1 MFSDWTR
8 IDLTTR
14 LSGTNRTL
22 DCLVGN
28 ESNPTLREVL
38 DAAMERI
45 ARADMEA
52 AAAVFEAA
60 IQANPFWLRGYVLLA
75 TIHEYEHK
83 GDLAAASIERGL
95 AVCARSSST
104 LRLQRWGER
113 VGSITGPIA
122 RDRII
127 RNIQRL
133 TRYERIFKQHL
144 AMIQIRRGCW
154 DEAVEQWAAVE
165 EGYDA

>member
-1 MFSDWTR
+1 
-8 IDLTTR
+8 
-14 LSGTNRTL
+14 
-22 DCLVGN
+22 
-28 ESNPTLREVL
+28 
-38 DAAMERI
+38 
-45 ARADMEA
+45 
-52 AAAVFEAA
+52 
-60 IQANPFWLRGYVLLA
+60 
-75 TIHEYEHK
+75 
-83 GDLAAASIERGL
+83 
-95 AVCARSSST
+95 

-144 AMIQIRRGCW
+144 AMIQIRRGGW

>member
-1 MFSDWTR
+1 MFRDWAR

-14 LSGTNRTL
+14 LSGTNRML
-22 DCLVGN
+22 DCLVGD
-28 ESNPTLREVL
+28 ESNPTLREAL

-45 ARADMEA
+45 ARADTET
-52 AAAVFEAA
+52 AAAVLEAVV
-60 IQANPFWLRGYVLLA
+60 QVNPCWLRGYVLLA
-75 TIHEYEHK
+75 TIYEFEHK
-83 GDLAAASIERGL
+83 ADLAAASIERGL

-127 RNIQRL
+127 RNLQRL

-154 DEAVEQWAAVE
+154 DEAAEQWAAVE

>member
-1 MFSDWTR
+1 MLSDWTR
-8 IDLTTR
+8 IDLTAR

-22 DCLVGN
+22 DCLVGDEPN
-28 ESNPTLREVL
+28 RTLQEAL

-45 ARADMEA
+45 AQADADEA
-52 AAAVFEAA
+52 AAVLEAA
-60 IQANPFWLRGYVLLA
+60 VQANPFWLRGYLLLA
-75 TIHEYEHK
+75 TIYEYEHK
-83 GDLAAASIERGL
+83 ADLAAATIERGL

-113 VGSITGPIA
+113 VGHITGPIA

-133 TRYERIFKQHL
+133 TRYEHIFRQRL

-154 DEAVEQWAAVE
+154 DEAIDQWAAVE
-165 EGYDA
+165 TERDA

>member
-8 IDLTTR
+8 IDLATR
-14 LSGTNRTL
+14 LNGTNRTL
-22 DCLVGN
+22 DCLVGDEPN
-28 ESNPTLREVL
+28 RTLQEAL

-45 ARADMEA
+45 ARADTEEA
-52 AAAVFEAA
+52 AAVLEAA
-60 IQANPFWLRGYVLLA
+60 VQANPCWLRGYALLA
-75 TIHEYEHK
+75 TIYEYEHK
-83 GDLAAASIERGL
+83 ADLAAASIERGL
-95 AVCARSSST
+95 AVCNRSSST

-127 RNIQRL
+127 RNLQRL

-154 DEAVEQWAAVE
+154 DEAAEQWAAVE

>member
-1 MFSDWTR
+1 MFSDWAR

-14 LSGTNRTL
+14 LSGTNRML
-22 DCLVGN
+22 DCLVGD
-28 ESNPTLREVL
+28 ESNPTLREAL

-45 ARADMEA
+45 ARADTETAVAVLEA
-52 AAAVFEAA
+52 VV
-60 IQANPFWLRGYVLLA
+60 QVNPCWLRGYVLLA
-75 TIHEYEHK
+75 TIYESEHK
-83 GDLAAASIERGL
+83 ADLAVASLERGL

-127 RNIQRL
+127 RNLQRL

-144 AMIQIRRGCW
+144 AMIQIRQGCW
-154 DEAVEQWAAVE
+154 DEAAEQWAAVE